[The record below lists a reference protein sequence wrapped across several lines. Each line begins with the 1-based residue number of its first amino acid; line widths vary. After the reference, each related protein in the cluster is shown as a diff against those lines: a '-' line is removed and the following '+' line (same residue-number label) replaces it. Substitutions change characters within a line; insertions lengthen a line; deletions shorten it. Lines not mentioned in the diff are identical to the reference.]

1 MLISFFIIYK
11 IFKVGQVREGYLL
24 QCRWEIFKG
33 ENFYNE
39 VITLSIELFGTGFG
53 KSIASTAGLDWYS
66 KTPQNFPVD

>member
-39 VITLSIELFGTGFG
+39 VITLPIAIGYRIWQEYCFLTQGWTGLRG
-53 KSIASTAGLDWYS
+53 HR
-66 KTPQNFPVD
+66 